1 MNNLTIKQ
9 VKYTEEITA
18 IQTIRRQVFQQEQ
31 GVSPELEFDGQDD
44 EAIHLLA
51 YISDRAVGTTRIR
64 FINLTTAKIE
74 RLAVLPLARGQGIGK
89 KLMESASAI
98 VEQNN
103 GEKIIVHAQAYIKEL
118 YKTLGFE
125 QVGDEF
131 AEAGIPHVK
140 MIKIIRKSKL
150 N

>member
-1 MNNLTIKQ
+1 MNDSIIKQ

-31 GVSPELEFDGQDD
+31 GVPPELEFDGLDAT
-44 EAIHLLA
+44 AIHLLA
-51 YISDRAVGTTRIR
+51 YLSDRPVGTARIR
-64 FINLTTAKIE
+64 FLDLANAKIE
-74 RLAVLPLARGQGIGK
+74 RLAVLPVARGQGLGR

-103 GEKIIVHAQAYIKEL
+103 AKEIIIHAQAYIKEL

-131 AEAGIPHVK
+131 DEAGIAHVK
-140 MIKIIRKSKL
+140 MIKTIRKSEL